1 MEGATPAQRYNSRE
15 SAANNEIPV
24 EEHFMKA
31 IVTTQYGPPDVL
43 QFKEIATPTPA
54 DDEVLIKVYAASVN
68 PLDLYGMR
76 GGPWLVR
83 LMTGRLKPKHKVL
96 GCDIAGRVEAVGRH
110 VKQFQP
116 GDEVFGVRGFAGGGF
131 AEYVCAIEDKLALKP
146 ANISF
151 EDAAAR
157 VFVIRDG
164 SSEAKRFWSMARL
177 AVWVRSR
184 SRLPN
189 RSGLKSLP
197 SAAPGMWTRR
207 DRSAQTM
214 SLITL
219 DEISRKAGSV
229 TI

>member
-1 MEGATPAQRYNSRE
+1 
-15 SAANNEIPV
+15 
-24 EEHFMKA
+24 MKS

-116 GDEVFGVRGFAGGGF
+116 G
-131 AEYVCAIEDKLALKP
+131 
-146 ANISF
+146 
-151 EDAAAR
+151 
-157 VFVIRDG
+157 
-164 SSEAKRFWSMARL
+164 
-177 AVWVRSR
+177 
-184 SRLPN
+184 
-189 RSGLKSLP
+189 
-197 SAAPGMWTRR
+197 
-207 DRSAQTM
+207 
-214 SLITL
+214 
-219 DEISRKAGSV
+219 
-229 TI
+229 